1 MNGEVKTPNNE
12 LAYQD
17 YLNGMKYK
25 EIAEK
30 YGVTIN
36 TVKSWKTRYKWSK
49 DGKKSVHTKTGKVCT
64 QKTDK
69 NNVKKEAI
77 AEAVEQVIENTELTD
92 KQRLFCVLYV
102 KCFNATKAYQKAY
115 GCSYETALTN
125 GSVLLGNTR
134 IKNEILRLKQN
145 RLNREMLDESDI
157 FQKYMDIAFSDV
169 TDFVEFG
176 QEDVPVMAVY
186 GPVQVKDEETGEKK
200 TLTKRVNVVRFKDSS
215 EVDGTL
221 IAEVK
226 QGKDGASIKLPDR
239 MKALEWLAEHMD
251 MATKEQQI
259 RIRRAEFAMNQE
271 LGNHD
276 EDNENITSFLKA
288 MSPAQDDIDNLFH
301 REKEEDAEEKEETS
315 EI

>member
-1 MNGEVKTPNNE
+1 MSGEVKTPNNE

-17 YLNGMKYK
+17 YLKGMKYK

-64 QKTDK
+64 QKNDK

-77 AEAVEQVIENTELTD
+77 AEAVEQVIGNAELTD

-115 GCSYETALTN
+115 EVDYNTAASI
-125 GSVLLGNTR
+125 GYRLLENDGV
-134 IKNEILRLKQN
+134 KKEIQRLKKN

-186 GPVQVKDEETGEKK
+186 GPVQIKDEETGEKK

-239 MKALEWLAEHMD
+239 MKALEWLGEHMN
-251 MATKEQQI
+251 MATEEQRA
-259 RIRRAEFAMNQE
+259 RI
-271 LGNHD
+271 
-276 EDNENITSFLKA
+276 ENIKA
-288 MSPAQDDIDNLFH
+288 KTEQIKGSGQDETEDKVMKLF
-301 REKEEDAEEKEETS
+301 ETIGGALDAES
-315 EI
+315 

>member
-1 MNGEVKTPNNE
+1 MSGEVKTPNNE

-17 YLNGMKYK
+17 YLKGMKYK

-64 QKTDK
+64 QKSDK

-77 AEAVEQVIENTELTD
+77 AEAVEQVIENAELTD
-92 KQRLFCVLYV
+92 KQRLFCLYYV
-102 KCFNATKAYQKAY
+102 KCFNATKAYQKAFQVDY
-115 GCSYETALTN
+115 ATACGN
-125 GSVLLGNTR
+125 ASNLLKSIE

-251 MATKEQQI
+251 MATEEQKV
-259 RIRRAEFAMNQE
+259 RIEMMRQKSNVQQE
-271 LGNHD
+271 
-276 EDNENITSFLKA
+276 
-288 MSPAQDDIDNLFH
+288 
-301 REKEEDAEEKEETS
+301 EEDRVTIINDVPGS
-315 EI
+315 

>member
-1 MNGEVKTPNNE
+1 MDGEVKATNAE

-17 YLNGMKYK
+17 YLKGMKYK

-115 GCSYETALTN
+115 EVDYNTAASI
-125 GSVLLGNTR
+125 GYRLLENDGV
-134 IKNEILRLKQN
+134 KKEIQRLKKN

-169 TDFVEFG
+169 TNFVEFG

-239 MKALEWLAEHMD
+239 MKALEWLAEHMY
-251 MATKEQQI
+251 MATEEQRA
-259 RIRRAEFAMNQE
+259 RI
-271 LGNHD
+271 
-276 EDNENITSFLKA
+276 ENIKA
-288 MSPAQDDIDNLFH
+288 KTEQIKGSGQDETEDKVMKLF
-301 REKEEDAEEKEETS
+301 EAIGGALDAES
-315 EI
+315 

>member
-1 MNGEVKTPNNE
+1 MDGEVKATNAE

-17 YLNGMKYK
+17 YLKGMKYK

-49 DGKKSVHTKTGKVCT
+49 DSKKSVHTKTGKVCT
-64 QKTDK
+64 QKNNK

-77 AEAVEQVIENTELTD
+77 AEAVDQVIENAELTD

-115 GCSYETALTN
+115 EVDYNTAASIGYRSLEN
-125 GSVLLGNTR
+125 DGV
-134 IKNEILRLKQN
+134 KKEIQRLKKN

-176 QEDVPVMAVY
+176 QEDVPAMAVY

-276 EDNENITSFLKA
+276 EDNENIASFLKA
-288 MSPAQDDIDNLFH
+288 MSPDQEDINKLFQK
-301 REKEEDAEEKEETS
+301 EEEDAEEKEETS

>member
-1 MNGEVKTPNNE
+1 MDGEVKATNAE

-17 YLNGMKYK
+17 YLKGMKYK

-115 GCSYETALTN
+115 EVDYNTAASI
-125 GSVLLGNTR
+125 GYRLLENDGV
-134 IKNEILRLKQN
+134 KKEIQRLKKN

-186 GPVQVKDEETGEKK
+186 GPVQIKDEETGEKK

-239 MKALEWLAEHMD
+239 MKALEWLTEHMY
-251 MATKEQQI
+251 MATEEQRA
-259 RIRRAEFAMNQE
+259 RI
-271 LGNHD
+271 
-276 EDNENITSFLKA
+276 ENIKA
-288 MSPAQDDIDNLFH
+288 KTEQIKGSGQDETEDKVMKLF
-301 REKEEDAEEKEETS
+301 EAIGGALDAES
-315 EI
+315 

>member
-1 MNGEVKTPNNE
+1 MDGEVKATNAE

-17 YLNGMKYK
+17 YLKGMKYK

-64 QKTDK
+64 QKS
-69 NNVKKEAI
+69 NESNAKKEAI

-115 GCSYETALTN
+115 EVDYNTAASI
-125 GSVLLGNTR
+125 GYRLLENDGV
-134 IKNEILRLKQN
+134 KKEIQRLKKN

-169 TDFVEFG
+169 IDFVEFG

-239 MKALEWLAEHMD
+239 MKALKWLAEHMD
-251 MATKEQQI
+251 MATEEQKA
-259 RIRRAEFAMNQE
+259 RIEMMKQKSNVQQE
-271 LGNHD
+271 
-276 EDNENITSFLKA
+276 
-288 MSPAQDDIDNLFH
+288 
-301 REKEEDAEEKEETS
+301 EEDGVTIINDVPGS
-315 EI
+315 

>member
-1 MNGEVKTPNNE
+1 MDGEVKATNAE

-17 YLNGMKYK
+17 YRKGMKYK

-115 GCSYETALTN
+115 EVDYNTAASI
-125 GSVLLGNTR
+125 GYRLLENDGV
-134 IKNEILRLKQN
+134 KKEIQRLKKN

-239 MKALEWLAEHMD
+239 MKALEWLAEHMY
-251 MATKEQQI
+251 MATEEQRA
-259 RIRRAEFAMNQE
+259 RI
-271 LGNHD
+271 
-276 EDNENITSFLKA
+276 ENIKA
-288 MSPAQDDIDNLFH
+288 KTEQIKGSGQDETEDKVMKLF
-301 REKEEDAEEKEETS
+301 EAIGGALDAES
-315 EI
+315 

>member
-1 MNGEVKTPNNE
+1 MDGEVKVTNAE

-49 DGKKSVHTKTGKVCT
+49 DSKKSVHTKIGKVCT
-64 QKTDK
+64 QKSNENST
-69 NNVKKEAI
+69 KKEAI
-77 AEAVEQVIENTELTD
+77 AEAVKQVIENAELTD

-115 GCSYETALTN
+115 GCSYATALTN
-125 GSVLLGNTR
+125 GSALLGNTR
-134 IKNEILRLKQN
+134 IKNEILRIKQN
-145 RLNREMLDESDI
+145 RLNQEMLDESDI

-186 GPVQVKDEETGEKK
+186 GPVQIKDEETGEKK

-288 MSPAQDDIDNLFH
+288 MSPDQEDINRLFQ
-301 REKEEDAEEKEETS
+301 REEENAEEKEEAS

>member
-1 MNGEVKTPNNE
+1 MDGEVKATNAE

-17 YLNGMKYK
+17 YLKGMKYK

-64 QKTDK
+64 QKSDK

-77 AEAVEQVIENTELTD
+77 AEEVEQVIENAELTD
-92 KQRLFCVLYV
+92 KQRFFCLYYV
-102 KCFNATKAYQKAY
+102 KCFNATKAYQKAFQVDY
-115 GCSYETALTN
+115 ATACGN
-125 GSVLLGNTR
+125 ASNLLKSIE

-276 EDNENITSFLKA
+276 EDNENIASFLKA
-288 MSPAQDDIDNLFH
+288 MSPEQEDINKLFQK
-301 REKEEDAEEKEETS
+301 EEEDAEEKEETS
-315 EI
+315 EV

>member
-1 MNGEVKTPNNE
+1 MSGEVKTPNNE

-17 YLNGMKYK
+17 YLKGMKYK

-64 QKTDK
+64 QKS
-69 NNVKKEAI
+69 NESNAKKEAI
-77 AEAVEQVIENTELTD
+77 AEAVGQVIENAELTD
-92 KQRLFCVLYV
+92 KQRLFCLYYV
-102 KCFNATKAYQKAY
+102 KCFNATKAYQKAFQVDY
-115 GCSYETALTN
+115 ATACGN
-125 GSVLLGNTR
+125 ASNLLKSIE

-186 GPVQVKDEETGEKK
+186 GPVQAKDEETGEKK

-251 MATKEQQI
+251 MATEEQKV
-259 RIRRAEFAMNQE
+259 RIEMMRQKSNVQQE
-271 LGNHD
+271 
-276 EDNENITSFLKA
+276 
-288 MSPAQDDIDNLFH
+288 
-301 REKEEDAEEKEETS
+301 EEDRVTIINDVPGS
-315 EI
+315 

>member
-1 MNGEVKTPNNE
+1 MDGEVKATNAE

-64 QKTDK
+64 QKSDK

-77 AEAVEQVIENTELTD
+77 AEAVEQVIENAELTD
-92 KQRLFCVLYV
+92 KQRLFCLYYV
-102 KCFNATKAYQKAY
+102 KCFNATKAYQKAFQVDY
-115 GCSYETALTN
+115 ATACGN
-125 GSVLLGNTR
+125 ASNLLKSIE

-239 MKALEWLAEHMD
+239 MKALEWLGEHMN
-251 MATKEQQI
+251 MATEEQRA
-259 RIRRAEFAMNQE
+259 RI
-271 LGNHD
+271 
-276 EDNENITSFLKA
+276 ENIKA
-288 MSPAQDDIDNLFH
+288 KTEQIKGSGQDETEDKVMKLF
-301 REKEEDAEEKEETS
+301 ETIGGALDAES
-315 EI
+315 

>member
-1 MNGEVKTPNNE
+1 MSGEVKTPNNE

-17 YLNGMKYK
+17 YLKGMKYK

-64 QKTDK
+64 QKSDK

-77 AEAVEQVIENTELTD
+77 AEAVEQVIENAELTD
-92 KQRLFCVLYV
+92 KQRLFCLYYV
-102 KCFNATKAYQKAY
+102 KCFNATKAYQKAFQVDY
-115 GCSYETALTN
+115 ATACGN
-125 GSVLLGNTR
+125 ASNLLKSIE

-157 FQKYMDIAFSDV
+157 FQKYMDIAFSDI

-288 MSPAQDDIDNLFH
+288 MSPAQDDIDNLFQK
-301 REKEEDAEEKEETS
+301 EEEDAEEKEETS

>member
-1 MNGEVKTPNNE
+1 MDGEVKATNAE

-17 YLNGMKYK
+17 YLKGMKYK

-115 GCSYETALTN
+115 EVDYNTAASI
-125 GSVLLGNTR
+125 GYRLLENDGV
-134 IKNEILRLKQN
+134 KKEIQRLKKN

-239 MKALEWLAEHMD
+239 MKALEWLTEHMD

-276 EDNENITSFLKA
+276 EDNENIASFLKA
-288 MSPAQDDIDNLFH
+288 MSPDQENINELFQK
-301 REKEEDAEEKEETS
+301 EEEDAEEKEETG